1 MILVQLLSAFLL
13 LKQTHFSV
21 IVLPAYRNNDL
32 LIWPGGEV
40 VTLESAKLPCA
51 GSIPAQASRERAND
65 FARARGLKAGARRCE
80 AGSRNFSAEKYL

>member
-1 MILVQLLSAFLL
+1 MVQLLSAFLL

-65 FARARGLKAGARRCE
+65 FARGELVFNFLKEVRQFFDD
-80 AGSRNFSAEKYL
+80 FSHLYL